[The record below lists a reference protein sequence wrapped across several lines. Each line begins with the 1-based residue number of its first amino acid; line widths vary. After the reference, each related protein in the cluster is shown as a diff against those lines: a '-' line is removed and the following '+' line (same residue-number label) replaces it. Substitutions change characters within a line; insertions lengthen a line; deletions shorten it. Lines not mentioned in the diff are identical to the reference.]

1 MGGQHVPVLLKEVL
15 AHLDP
20 RPGDDVIDA
29 TLGGGGHASALLE
42 AIGPTG
48 RLLGIEW
55 DARTLEETRK
65 SLGRFGS
72 RAMLVHGNYRNVE
85 TLARACGI
93 PSFSAILIDL
103 GYSSFQIDDAQRG
116 FSFRHDGPLDMRYDA
131 SGDLTAY
138 DIVNGWSKEDL
149 IRILRDYGEERAAGR
164 IAEVIVRDRRQY
176 AISSTS
182 QLAAIVASAL
192 PERFRGG
199 KPKIHP
205 ATQAF
210 QAIRI
215 AVNDE
220 FGNIEAVLP
229 EAVKLLK
236 PGGRL
241 AVISFHSLEDRII
254 KRFFGS
260 SEELTAMT
268 SKPIVPTEAES
279 IGNPR
284 SRSAKLRVA
293 QKISHG

>member
-1 MGGQHVPVLLKEVL
+1 MHVPVLLNEVL
-15 AHLDP
+15 SHLDLK
-20 RPGDDVIDA
+20 PGDDVADA

-65 SLGRFGS
+65 KLERFGS
-72 RAMLVHGNYRNVE
+72 RAMLVHGNYRNLE
-85 TLARACGI
+85 PFARACGI
-93 PSFSAILIDL
+93 PSFSAVLIDL
-103 GYSSFQIDDAQRG
+103 GYSSFQIDDPERG

-164 IAEVIVRDRRQY
+164 IADAIIRDRRQY

-182 QLAAIVASAL
+182 QLAAIVASVL
-192 PERFRGG
+192 SERFRGG
-199 KPKIHP
+199 KPKTHP
-205 ATQAF
+205 ATQTF

-220 FGNIEAVLP
+220 LGNAEAVLP

-241 AVISFHSLEDRII
+241 AVISFHSLEDRIV
-254 KRFFGS
+254 KRFF
-260 SEELTAMT
+260 EESKELKTLTARPIT
-268 SKPIVPTEAES
+268 PSKKEIES
-279 IGNPR
+279 NPR
-284 SRSAKLRVA
+284 SRSAKLRLA
-293 QKISHG
+293 QKIRHG

>member
-1 MGGQHVPVLLKEVL
+1 MPGVHVPVLLDEVL
-15 AHLDP
+15 SHLALK
-20 RPGDDVIDA
+20 PGDDVADA

-42 AIGPTG
+42 AIGPPG

-65 SLGRFGS
+65 KLERFGS
-72 RAMLVHGNYRNVE
+72 RAMLVHGNYRNLE
-85 TLARACGI
+85 QFARACGI
-93 PSFSAILIDL
+93 PSLSGILIDL
-103 GYSSFQIDDAQRG
+103 GYSSFQIDDASRG

-131 SGDLTAY
+131 SGDLTAS

-164 IAEVIVRDRRQY
+164 IADTIVRDRERFM
-176 AISSTS
+176 ISTTG
-182 QLAAIVASAL
+182 QLAAIVASAV

-199 KPKIHP
+199 KPKTHP
-205 ATQAF
+205 ATQTF
-210 QAIRI
+210 QALRI

-220 FGNIEAVLP
+220 LGNLEAFLP

-241 AVISFHSLEDRII
+241 AVISFHSLEDRIV
-254 KRFFGS
+254 KRYF
-260 SEELTAMT
+260 EESKELETLTA
-268 SKPIVPTEAES
+268 KPITPSEKEVAA
-279 IGNPR
+279 NPR
-284 SRSAKLRVA
+284 SRSAKLRIA